1 MEVEHIIKTK
11 RYFELTAV
19 ELAEVSNYASTE
31 AEFDDMKSFLL
42 STQQTVKNQKITSTP
57 ELDDKVLNYLN
68 QSYTQVTPWYN
79 SVLLFLFPRDKQF
92 FKYPAFQLVI
102 ASLLVFGVFNVVNF
116 SSFNE
121 SKMAFENVEKFKV
134 VEEEIEDE
142 VVKEL
147 IINEEGLGSN
157 DSDITKV
164 ELEEEKELI
173 QSELVNFNLNTS
185 SGTNFEGNGYFGAEQ
200 EMMDDVMEEVGV
212 TDKVVDSAPALYDE
226 KIDKEIVEFDEDSD
240 ELSETESVIV
250 ITADNSM
257 SNYTQSASRKDL
269 DSKVNEKANSKKAKR
284 TAGLEM
290 KFESL
295 SSTTNVKQ
303 VSIQSTPELFE
314 LFFEV
319 K

>member
-121 SKMAFENVEKFKV
+121 SKMAFENVEKYE
-134 VEEEIEDE
+134 VEDKIEDE
-142 VVKEL
+142 VIKEL
-147 IINEEGLGSN
+147 TINEEEFGNN

-185 SGTNFEGNGYFGAEQ
+185 SGTNFEGNSYFSAEQ
-200 EMMDDVMEEVGV
+200 EMMDDVMEEMGV
-212 TDKVVDSAPALYDE
+212 TDEVVESVPALYDE
-226 KIDKEIVEFDEDSD
+226 KRDKEIVEFDEDSD

-250 ITADNSM
+250 ITTDNSM
-257 SNYTQSASRKDL
+257 SNYTQSASRKDV
-269 DSKVNEKANSKKAKR
+269 DSKVNEKANNKKAKR
-284 TAGLEM
+284 TTGLEM

-303 VSIQSTPELFE
+303 VSIQSTPELFK